1 MRSEELYKYLTGIC
15 KKKNMPIEGLP
26 RLFGFSRSSLYRYMT
41 GISRMSPE
49 VRAKF
54 IHVLR
59 LDDTERRKF
68 DQLVGLS
75 AFDSAMIAA
84 RHAFDQF
91 VFGQGEGLAKPK
103 IFDFAYHAGD
113 TLLRTS
119 EDIYALIEAL
129 VRRPQASCVIRVIN
143 CLGKDAAGSV
153 LSFIERLLA
162 ATERASIEH
171 LVAFPEKAYEQNI
184 NTLIALLPLLK
195 YQCYSVYYSPK
206 LKAIDFYEDKLIIDV
221 NFSGEPPQYFFL
233 SFHNQGLS
241 HCLATLDKSVFDFW
255 SSNYQYF
262 KESHGILSLD
272 CTNFDIYS
280 NRLLELQQNGDH
292 YLLKPDFCYDDIPIS
307 VYHSMVARTSA
318 QELAAIENTFRLASD
333 EDGGLQVLLASVEQ
347 RRAATYTHR
356 RINLH
361 SMDGLRQLAMT
372 GRLSDHFTFI
382 PPFNTEELRTIFTQA
397 RDRDNDSDDNYT
409 LLITRKK
416 ILVDGHI
423 FFVFENNGMV
433 VEYDQDKY
441 QQGLASSLFIKNQTL
456 AVILSDYVRN
466 HIPDN
471 YALSREET
479 TAFLNS
485 LIASLD

>member
-129 VRRPQASCVIRVIN
+129 IRRPQASCVIRMVN
-143 CLGKDAAGSV
+143 CLGKDTAGSV

-162 ATERASIEH
+162 ASERVGIEH
-171 LVAFPEKAYEQNI
+171 LVAFQEKAYEQNI
-184 NTLIALLPLLK
+184 NTLITLLPLLK
-195 YQCYSVYYSPK
+195 YQCYSVYYCPT

-221 NFSGEPPQYFFL
+221 NFSDEPAQYFFL
-233 SFHNQGLS
+233 SFHNQSMS
-241 HCLATLDKSVFDFW
+241 HCLATPDKSVFDFW

-262 KESHGILSLD
+262 KKSHGALNLD
-272 CTNFDIYS
+272 YTSVDMVTNTM
-280 NRLLELQQNGDH
+280 LELQQSADH
-292 YLLKPDFCYDDIPIS
+292 YLLKPNFCYDDIPMP
-307 VYHSMVARTSA
+307 VYQSILARHSA
-318 QELAAIENTFRLASD
+318 QELAAVENALFGAND
-333 EDGGLQVLLASVEQ
+333 EGGKLQTLLANVEQ
-347 RRAATYTHR
+347 RQAATYIHR

-361 SMDGLRQLAMT
+361 SMDGLRQLAIT
-372 GRLSDHFTFI
+372 GCLSDHYTFI
-382 PPFNTEELRTIFTQA
+382 PPFNKEELRTIFTQA
-397 RDRDNDSDDNYT
+397 RDRNNDRDDSYT

-416 ILVDGHI
+416 ILADGHI
-423 FFVFENNGMV
+423 FLVFENIGVM

-441 QQGLASSLFIKNQTL
+441 KQGIATCLFIKNQTL
-456 AVILSDYVRN
+456 ATIFSDYVRN
-466 HIPDN
+466 HIPGN
-471 YALSREET
+471 HALSQEET

-485 LIASLD
+485 LIASLE